1 MFIKRRLE
9 LQTIHMCISTQLQQR
24 DLSGTSKGELKG
36 MAHEVMRAQHDF
48 KPHYCNRARTAEN
61 RVSFYMTQKPS
72 LGGLDLLGLHQ
83 PFNLKDFS
91 NIKLYITLFFLDI
104 KINKFHGHWRLI
116 F

>member
-1 MFIKRRLE
+1 M
-9 LQTIHMCISTQLQQR
+9 IHMCISTPLQQR

-72 LGGLDLLGLHQ
+72 LGGLHQ

-91 NIKLYITLFFLDI
+91 NIKLYITLFFWTL
-104 KINKFHGHWRLI
+104 K
-116 F
+116 